1 MNAQSHRR
9 CLGTDEGVPM
19 LPSDATFRCCVLM
32 RAFRRQFHTTAGIQQ
47 SCHCSLHQSCY
58 ALCGHIVRGVTPTL
72 ICEVMTPTSASLSAP
87 CLSRHE
93 HPHPCKCCT
102 SRQGPRAPR
111 TGSKQTGLECAA
123 ASSIPSGPFCS
134 QPQTGR
140 GHLQQ
145 REQTAVLLRPSS

>member
-72 ICEVMTPTSASLSAP
+72 ICEVMTPTSASLTLLSLRPASLATNTPTHANAAHPGRAP
-87 CLSRHE
+87 GPRAQAA
-93 HPHPCKCCT
+93 
-102 SRQGPRAPR
+102 SRQG
-111 TGSKQTGLECAA
+111 
-123 ASSIPSGPFCS
+123 
-134 QPQTGR
+134 
-140 GHLQQ
+140 
-145 REQTAVLLRPSS
+145 